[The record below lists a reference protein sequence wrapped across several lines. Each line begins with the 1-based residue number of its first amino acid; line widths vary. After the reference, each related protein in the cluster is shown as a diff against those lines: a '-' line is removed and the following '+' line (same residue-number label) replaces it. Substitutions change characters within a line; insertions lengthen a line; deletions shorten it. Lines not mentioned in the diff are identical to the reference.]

1 MSDFIFNN
9 YIWFSWSV
17 ISVSFIALILGM
29 LFTVKEGK
37 IIQSVKALLVFLAL
51 VALGMSD
58 NIKHLNLIGV
68 AHALIAI
75 VITFFAIKHF
85 RTQVAY
91 LLWVPCLLIVIVVV
105 FNLLNSCIGLELL
118 GRWK

>member
-1 MSDFIFNN
+1 
-9 YIWFSWSV
+9 
-17 ISVSFIALILGM
+17 M

-37 IIQSVKALLVFLAL
+37 IIQSVKAVLVFLAL

-68 AHALIAI
+68 AHALIAMI
-75 VITFFAIKHF
+75 MTFFAIEHF
-85 RTQVAY
+85 RTKVAY
-91 LLWVPCLLIVIVVV
+91 LLWVPCLLIAIVVV
-105 FNLLNSCIGLELL
+105 FNLFNSGIGLELL